1 MGGEDFIAR
10 TVANYTLDGAAMLV
24 EIGPQAGNYRSVLLR
39 DQILLSTACTVH
51 NPFRLKIVS
60 AFESSSLCLPR
71 QALHSK
77 IHSWGASSTAA

>member
-39 DQILLSTACTVH
+39 DQILLTCSG
-51 NPFRLKIVS
+51 
-60 AFESSSLCLPR
+60 
-71 QALHSK
+71 QY
-77 IHSWGASSTAA
+77 